1 MSGFELVEVP
11 FEGEEFQQTLEDQFL
26 LVKIKKE
33 LEGVTDIEVLR
44 QGAIKLAELAILRQT
59 FIRGLVK
66 RLADL
71 ECKTIR
77 TRYEE

>member
-1 MSGFELVEVP
+1 MSFDLVEIP
-11 FEGEEFQQTLEDQFL
+11 FEGEEFEQSLEDKFL
-26 LVKIKKE
+26 LAKIKQEIENVTSLEVMKE
-33 LEGVTDIEVLR
+33 
-44 QGAIKLAELAILRQT
+44 GAIKLLELAILRQT

-71 ECKTIR
+71 ECTAIR